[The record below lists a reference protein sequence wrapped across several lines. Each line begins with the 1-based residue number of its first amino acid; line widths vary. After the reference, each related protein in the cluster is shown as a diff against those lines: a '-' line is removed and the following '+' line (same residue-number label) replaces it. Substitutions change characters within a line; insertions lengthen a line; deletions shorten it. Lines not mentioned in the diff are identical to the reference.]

1 MATLF
6 CECGHKLWSEFWWN
20 GTKHLW
26 VFLDD
31 EKTSETYAQQ
41 VASCPECDEPITSDR
56 RGVIGQN
63 LGASK
68 PMKGER

>member
-31 EKTSETYAQQ
+31 ERTSETYAQPVTGCPQCGGQ
-41 VASCPECDEPITSDR
+41 VTHDR
-56 RGVIGQN
+56 RRASGQN
-63 LGASK
+63 LGASQN
-68 PMKGER
+68 R

>member
-31 EKTSETYAQQ
+31 EKRSETYAQQ
-41 VASCPECDEPITSDR
+41 VSDCPQCGGQITRDR
-56 RGVIGQN
+56 RMASGQN
-63 LGASK
+63 LGASQN
-68 PMKGER
+68 R